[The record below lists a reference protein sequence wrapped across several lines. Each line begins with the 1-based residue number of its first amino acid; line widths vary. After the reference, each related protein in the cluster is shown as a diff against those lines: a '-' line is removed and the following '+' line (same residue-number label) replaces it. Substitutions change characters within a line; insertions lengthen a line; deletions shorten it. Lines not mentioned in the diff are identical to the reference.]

1 MLVLVGVVGG
11 GGVHAAAFCFTAVAA
26 FRIAFGLLST
36 VSAAPRSDKSKL
48 DTNSRNGFA
57 QLRLICSLALPSR
70 SAASAM
76 FSIINATCFTLFA
89 IMLVRSRGF
98 HRCVERQQGD
108 MKVVNAQAFGV
119 I

>member
-1 MLVLVGVVGG
+1 
-11 GGVHAAAFCFTAVAA
+11 
-26 FRIAFGLLST
+26 
-36 VSAAPRSDKSKL
+36 
-48 DTNSRNGFA
+48 
-57 QLRLICSLALPSR
+57 
-70 SAASAM
+70 M

-108 MKVVNAQAFGV
+108 MKVVNAQAFGF